1 MNKETEM
8 KLDTIIA
15 LLRNLNSDSIDRVIS
30 ELEVELRSRDDEEQ
44 DKQDYDDLLAR
55 QYEADQVDDFLR
67 RGSMLHGRTN
77 ALEGI
82 K

>member
-1 MNKETEM
+1 M

-55 QYEADQVDDFLR
+55 QYA
-67 RGSMLHGRTN
+67 
-77 ALEGI
+77 
-82 K
+82 

>member
-1 MNKETEM
+1 M

-30 ELEVELRSRDDEEQ
+30 ELEVELRARDDEEQ

-55 QYEADQVDDFLR
+55 QYEADQADAFLQKQF
-67 RGSMLHGRTN
+67 S
-77 ALEGI
+77 
-82 K
+82 